1 MKKLGKEFI
10 VFSFVGVIATSVQ
23 YITLFLLVELLH
35 AQPVFSSS
43 IGFVFGGI
51 VSYFLNRKVTF
62 RSDKKHHI
70 AIIQF
75 LCVASVA
82 FWLNGILM
90 AIGIHRLH
98 LNYVV
103 TQVIT
108 TGLVLFW
115 NFLANRFWTFRVKSN
130 I

>member
-62 RSDKKHHI
+62 QSDKKHHI

-115 NFLANRFWTFRVKSN
+115 NFLANRFWTFRVKTN